1 MKDYPKK
8 TISDELLEK
17 INILAF
23 DIDDTLLDSQG
34 RFSERNRKALLRAME
49 KGFHVVIASGRML
62 STFPRVLLD
71 FPGIE
76 YAVSSNGAQLTELAS
91 GRVLFEQMLGE
102 AAIDAVRPWL
112 VNEAVMTEIF
122 FDHKVYA
129 ERSCFY
135 ELEKYGRGSEK
146 SREYVFS
153 TRIPADNLMELL
165 EANKARIENIYLQ
178 FGDLDLRSRYLEE
191 LSALEGVT
199 VSSSSPT
206 SLELGGPG
214 TSKGSALAVL
224 AEELGEDMSAVMAF
238 GDSTNDKDM
247 LLRAGI
253 GVALGNAV
261 PEILAAADYIAPSND
276 EDGVAFALWELL
288 GI

>member
-1 MKDYPKK
+1 MKNYPKK
-8 TISDELLEK
+8 EISAERLKK

-34 RFSERNRKALLRAME
+34 RLSDSNRKALLRAME

-62 STFPRVLLD
+62 STFPRVLLE

-102 AAIDAVRPWL
+102 TAIDAVRPWL
-112 VNEAVMTEIF
+112 AGEGVMIEIF

-129 ERSCFY
+129 ERSCFS
-135 ELEKYGRGSEK
+135 ELSKYGRLSEK

-153 TRIPADNLMELL
+153 TRIPVDGLMNLL
-165 EANKARIENIYLQ
+165 EENKARIENINLQ
-178 FGDLDLRSRYLEE
+178 FGDPDLRASYLEE
-191 LSALEGVT
+191 LKALEEVT
-199 VSSSSPT
+199 VCSSSPM

-214 TSKGSALAVL
+214 TSKASALAVL
-224 AEELGEDMSAVMAF
+224 AEHLGEDMSAVMAF
-238 GDSTNDKDM
+238 GDSTNDEDM
-247 LLRAGI
+247 LLKSGV
-253 GVALGNAV
+253 GVAIGNAV
-261 PEILAAADYIAPSND
+261 PEVLEIADYIAPSND
-276 EDGVAFALWELL
+276 DGGVAHALSELL